1 MARRKTLNL
10 SIEEMIANKE
20 AEIESLTEQVKSA
33 KAELKQ
39 LKADKL
45 AADNQ
50 KILDALAASGKSV
63 EDVLNFIN
71 N

>member
-50 KILDALAASGKSV
+50 KILDALAASGKSI